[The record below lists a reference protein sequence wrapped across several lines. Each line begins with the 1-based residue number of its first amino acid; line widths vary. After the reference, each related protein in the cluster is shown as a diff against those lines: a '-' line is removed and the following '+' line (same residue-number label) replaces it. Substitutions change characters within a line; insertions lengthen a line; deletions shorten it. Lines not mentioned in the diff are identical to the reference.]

1 MQQRSEETRARI
13 LDAAVRRF
21 AISGYNAASVDVI
34 CSDAGTSKG
43 AFYHHFPSKQ
53 AVFIALMQGWLNTID
68 QAIGSMRKPTVPD
81 TLVQMTEVLP
91 ALFAAA
97 DERLPMFLEFML
109 QASRNE
115 EIWQATIAP
124 YRHYREHFSGL
135 IRDGIA
141 EGSLKEVDPDAAAEV
156 ILSLAVGLFLQGV
169 LDPQGANWQNVAM
182 QSMQI
187 LMNGLAKNT
196 NSTLENHTG
205 TKEKS

>member
-1 MQQRSEETRARI
+1 MPQQRSEETRARI

-34 CSDAGTSKG
+34 CSDAGVSKG
-43 AFYHHFPSKQ
+43 AFYHHFPTKQ
-53 AVFIALMQGWLNTID
+53 AVFVALLEGWLNTID
-68 QAIGSMRKPTVPD
+68 AAIAAMRKPTVPE
-81 TLVQMTEVLP
+81 TFVQMTEVLP

-115 EIWQATIAP
+115 AIWQSTIAP
-124 YRHYREHFSGL
+124 YRHYREHFSKL

-141 EGSLKEVDPDAAAEV
+141 EGSLKEVDPEAAAEV

-169 LDPQGANWQNVAM
+169 LDPQGADWQKVAQ

-187 LMNGLAKNT
+187 LMNGLAKNPQ
-196 NSTLENHTG
+196 G
-205 TKEKS
+205 

>member
-1 MQQRSEETRARI
+1 MPQQRSEETRARI

-34 CSDAGTSKG
+34 CSDAGVSKG
-43 AFYHHFPSKQ
+43 AFYHHFPTKQ
-53 AVFIALMQGWLNTID
+53 AVFVALLEGWLNTID
-68 QAIGSMRKPTVPD
+68 AAIAAMRKPTVPE
-81 TLVQMTEVLP
+81 TFVQMTEVLP
-91 ALFAAA
+91 AIFAAA

-115 EIWQATIAP
+115 AIWQATIAP
-124 YRHYREHFSGL
+124 YRHYREHFSQL

-141 EGSLKEVDPDAAAEV
+141 EGSLKEVDPEAAAEV

-169 LDPQGANWQNVAM
+169 LDPQGADWQNVAR

-187 LMNGLAKNT
+187 LMNGLAK
-196 NSTLENHTG
+196 
-205 TKEKS
+205 